1 MKLHKLTTI
10 YHTQHNKQILERS
23 EGADNVFFPMYSPKI
38 LTEKWLQEG
47 LEPSRLAIHRRAKVE
62 YIGKFPMN
70 SYQHRFMFKHIEYGR
85 VSSNYRYQDTIGT

>member
-10 YHTQHNKQILERS
+10 YHTQHNKQILEQS

-47 LEPSRLAIHRRAKVE
+47 LEPPRLAIHRAAKVE
-62 YIGKFPMN
+62 YLGKFPMN
-70 SYQHRFMFKHIEYGR
+70 SYQI
-85 VSSNYRYQDTIGT
+85 DLC